1 MAVYISLLRGINVSG
16 QKIIKMV
23 ELKKLYESCGFEDV
37 KTYIQSGNVVFKTTQ
52 SDKNEIA
59 ATISKAIE
67 KQYDFDVKVL
77 VLSPQD
83 IQRALD
89 NNPFEQEKMYI
100 TFMFD
105 TPKDIP
111 YDEINKVKLPSEQLE
126 IIEDCIYFYC
136 PDGYGRS
143 KFSNN
148 FLERKLKV
156 TMTSRNLRTTKKLL
170 EMAKEIEQ

>member
-16 QKIIKMV
+16 QKKIKMV
-23 ELKKLYESCGFEDV
+23 DLKQLYEACSFTDV
-37 KTYIQSGNVVFKTTQ
+37 RTYIQSGNVVFNSTL
-52 SDKNEIA
+52 SDKNEL
-59 ATISKAIE
+59 ATMISKVIGQ
-67 KQYDFDVKVL
+67 QYGFDVQVL
-77 VLSPQD
+77 VKSPKD

-89 NNPFEQEKMYI
+89 NNPFEHEKMYI
-100 TFMFD
+100 TFLFD
-105 TPKDIP
+105 TPEDIP
-111 YDEINKVKLPSEQLE
+111 YDEINKVKLPSEQFE

-156 TMTSRNLRTTKKLL
+156 TMTSRNLRTTRKLL
-170 EMAKEIEQ
+170 EMSSS